1 MKTTSYNPSTLE
13 VEIAKIIEKLKDHIT
28 AELPSRRIIA
38 VDHDLEMDNPI
49 LYLTIQD
56 DDGDLHKMV
65 LKLIQ
70 KPDELSQ

>member
-28 AELPSRRIIA
+28 AELPNRKIIS
-38 VDHDLEMDNPI
+38 VDHDLEMDNPV
-49 LYLTIQD
+49 LHLTIQD

>member
-1 MKTTSYNPSTLE
+1 MKTTSYNPSKLE
-13 VEIAKIIEKLKDHIT
+13 VEIAKIIEKLKDQIT
-28 AELPSRRIIA
+28 AELPGRRIIA

-49 LYLTIQD
+49 LFLTIQD
-56 DDGDLHKMV
+56 DDGDKHKMV